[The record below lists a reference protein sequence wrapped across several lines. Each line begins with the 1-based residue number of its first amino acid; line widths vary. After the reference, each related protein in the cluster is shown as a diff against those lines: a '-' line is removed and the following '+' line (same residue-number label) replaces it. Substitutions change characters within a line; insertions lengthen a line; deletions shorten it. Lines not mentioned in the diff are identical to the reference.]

1 MLAQKLAGGEET
13 PQEAIQGAA
22 MDPSAMAMQ
31 GSPMD
36 KAQMEAMMAAK
47 AAGAPG
53 MGGGFSAMGIANM
66 MGPKQ
71 PMNPEQMAMM
81 QSKYA
86 GMQDPSGMGMGAA
99 MPMMGKKGMRMMG
112 KKGMRMVGQDGMK
125 LQAYAGGGMTR
136 IPSSKKTK

>member
-1 MLAQKLAGGEET
+1 
-13 PQEAIQGAA
+13 
-22 MDPSAMAMQ
+22 MAMQ

-53 MGGGFSAMGIANM
+53 MGQRPPGGFLGMGIANM

-71 PMNPEQMAMM
+71 PMNPEQIAMM

-86 GMQDPSGMGMGAA
+86 GMQDPSGMGMGMGMGAA
-99 MPMMGKKGMRMMG
+99 MPMMGKEGMRMTG
-112 KKGMRMVGQDGMK
+112 KKGMRMVGKDGMK
-125 LQAYAGGGMTR
+125 LTPSYYAGGMTER
-136 IPSSKKTK
+136 SKRTK